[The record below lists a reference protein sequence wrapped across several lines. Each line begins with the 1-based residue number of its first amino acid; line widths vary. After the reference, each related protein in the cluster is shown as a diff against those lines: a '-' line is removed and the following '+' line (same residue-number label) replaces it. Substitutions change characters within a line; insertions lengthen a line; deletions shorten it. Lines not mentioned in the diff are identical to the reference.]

1 MVLLRRCTVIDG
13 CGGSP
18 MVADIEIENR
28 RIAKIGQDLQGKD
41 GIDLKGKWVLPGFID
56 AHVHFMLS
64 GEAES
69 YDFAK
74 ESDEYLTLVAYKNA
88 LNSLHAGFTT
98 LCDKGARGG
107 GTFALKKAIHDR
119 LVPGPHLLVC
129 GRLICMTGGHG
140 HWLGGREA
148 DGVDECRKAARE
160 QLKAGADLL
169 KIMTTG
175 GVLTQGSNPNAY
187 QFDIDEMQAIVH
199 EAHKAGV
206 KTSAHDL
213 NTQGVINA
221 VQAGVD
227 MIDHASR
234 AEAEAIALMGKFG
247 SDWVTTIS
255 SAAHELEQGPA
266 WVQEKVRPNLAGKA
280 KLVAMAKEYGVKIVL
295 GTDAGTPFNPHGAN
309 SSEFVYLVKYGLTE
323 MEAIQ
328 AGTKNAAEALG
339 IDAHYG
345 TLEEGKIADLVVV
358 DGDPLL
364 DITALR
370 DQIFMVMKEGEI
382 VAGI

>member
-1 MVLLRRCTVIDG
+1 MVLLRHCTVIDG
-13 CGGSP
+13 HGGAP
-18 MVADIEIENR
+18 VDVDIEIRDGMIVN
-28 RIAKIGQDLQGKD
+28 IGKDLPGDD
-41 GIDLKGKWVLPGFID
+41 GIDLKGKHVLPGFID
-56 AHVHFMLS
+56 AHVHLMLS

-69 YDFAK
+69 YDYAK
-74 ESDEYLTLVAYKNA
+74 HSDEYLTLVSYTNA
-88 LNSLHAGFTT
+88 LNSLRAGFTT

-107 GTFALKKAIHDR
+107 ATFALKKAIQNH
-119 LVPGPHLLVC
+119 LVSGPHLLVC

-140 HWLGGREA
+140 NWLGGREA

-169 KIMTTG
+169 KIMATG
-175 GVLTQGSNPNAY
+175 GVLTQNSNPNTY
-187 QFDIDEMQAIVH
+187 QFEIDEMQAIVH

-206 KTSAHDL
+206 KASAHDL

-234 AEAEAIALMGKFG
+234 AEAEAIAMMGKNG
-247 SDWVTTIS
+247 SSWVTTIS
-255 SAAHELEQGPA
+255 SAAQEVERGPA
-266 WVQEKVRPNLAGKA
+266 WIQEKARPNLLGKA
-280 KLVAMAKEYGVKIVL
+280 KIMAMAKKYDVTVVL

-309 SSEFVYLVKYGLTE
+309 ASEFVHLVEYGLTE
-323 MEAIQ
+323 MESIQ

-339 IDAHYG
+339 IDAFCG
-345 TLEEGKIADLVVV
+345 TIDEGKVADLVVV
-358 DGDPLL
+358 EGDPLS
-364 DITALR
+364 DITVLR
-370 DQIFMVMKEGEI
+370 DRVNIVMKEGKI